1 MLSRE
6 RMNDGVSK
14 QLFASVRRNR
24 CMRYETSLANEQK
37 VYSDQGSCI
46 DRYISMPQ
54 IVTASKTDRAAA
66 VY

>member
-46 DRYISMPQ
+46 ESLYIE
-54 IVTASKTDRAAA
+54 AADL
-66 VY
+66 YNFENQPRGRLY